1 MGSQG
6 QVSQRR
12 VSGWAMGLP
21 PMGPGGVLWLG
32 PYGWALQLFSVH
44 CRAAS
49 GQGEGEGRRKR
60 QRCQECL
67 SKRTEE
73 RERKLGR
80 GVKNSLQGR
89 PGTLDS
95 CGWCR
100 MLCIELGTLLCPF
113 LGNVLKLSPRETLTL
128 SPLGWRGLVSVVL
141 LQWDLQ
147 STIGVKEPE

>member
-1 MGSQG
+1 M
-6 QVSQRR
+6 
-12 VSGWAMGLP
+12 M
-21 PMGPGGVLWLG
+21 
-32 PYGWALQLFSVH
+32 
-44 CRAAS
+44 
-49 GQGEGEGRRKR
+49 

-100 MLCIELGTLLCPF
+100 MLCVELGTLLCPF